1 MLLLDTNVILRI
13 GLDDGTGLGDGRV
26 SSSGADLAEDA
37 VLRGQAG
44 MSVVSYWEMGVL
56 ASKQRLPRLDVR
68 VLRGRISRSG
78 LAVIPLD
85 EEIAVRA
92 ATLDDLDFPVDDP
105 ADRFIT
111 ATAMALGADL
121 LTTDAVLLEWDGPI
135 STIDARA

>member
-1 MLLLDTNVILRI
+1 MLLLDTNVILRV
-13 GLDDGTGLGDGRV
+13 GLDDGPGLGDGRV

-56 ASKQRLPRLDVR
+56 ASKQRLPNLDVH
-68 VLRGRISRSG
+68 VLRARIARSG

-105 ADRFIT
+105 ADRFIS
-111 ATAMALGADL
+111 ATAMVLGADL
-121 LTTDAVLLEWDGPI
+121 LTTDAILLEWVGPM
-135 STIDARA
+135 STVDARA